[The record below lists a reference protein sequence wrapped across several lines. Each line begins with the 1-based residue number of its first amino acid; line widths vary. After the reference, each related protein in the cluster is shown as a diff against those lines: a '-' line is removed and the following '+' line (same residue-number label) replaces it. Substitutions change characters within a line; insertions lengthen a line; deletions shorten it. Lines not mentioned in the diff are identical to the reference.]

1 MLNTGVF
8 KPTILKPMML
18 KPLLLVTIL
27 AWLPLTPMANAESIE
42 LLPSISLQIGEQD
55 RRGNYWDGYDW
66 RDRQWWLNHQ
76 GRNLG
81 ERNRNGHYWM
91 AAAGKTGDGGRKIIT
106 TVKAVTGNTT
116 SMAISMVKNITT
128 RKGEVIVMM
137 TK

>member
-1 MLNTGVF
+1 M
-8 KPTILKPMML
+8 
-18 KPLLLVTIL
+18 VTIL

-81 ERNRNGHYWM
+81 ERNRNGHYW
-91 AAAGKTGDGGRKIIT
+91 DGRRWQDRGWWKKNYYYREGRYWKYD
-106 TVKAVTGNTT
+106 KHGN
-116 SMAISMVKNITT
+116 KHGQKHHNK
-128 RKGEVIVMM
+128 KGRGHRHDD
-137 TK
+137 

>member
-1 MLNTGVF
+1 
-8 KPTILKPMML
+8 MML

-81 ERNRNGHYWM
+81 ERNRNGHYWD
-91 AAAGKTGDGGRKIIT
+91 GRRWQDRGGGRKLLLP
-106 TVKAVTGNTT
+106 
-116 SMAISMVKNITT
+116 
-128 RKGEVIVMM
+128 
-137 TK
+137 

>member
-66 RDRQWWLNHQ
+66 RDQ

-81 ERNRNGHYWM
+81 ERNRNGHYW
-91 AAAGKTGDGGRKIIT
+91 DGRRWQDRGWWKKNYYYREGRYWKYD
-106 TVKAVTGNTT
+106 KHGN
-116 SMAISMVKNITT
+116 KHGQKHHNK
-128 RKGEVIVMM
+128 KGRGHRHDD
-137 TK
+137 